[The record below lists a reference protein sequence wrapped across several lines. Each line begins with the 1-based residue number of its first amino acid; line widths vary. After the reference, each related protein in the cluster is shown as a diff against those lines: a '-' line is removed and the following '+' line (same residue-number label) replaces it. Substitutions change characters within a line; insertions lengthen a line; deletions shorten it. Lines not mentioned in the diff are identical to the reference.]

1 MLAAQMQ
8 EAAMSMM
15 ADSDLN
21 WAAMPLT
28 GVFET
33 RDGAVVVV
41 SAFKKIRCRQFA
53 ALELQTCKS
62 SRDSRHWTA
71 QIKHGDWAV
80 S

>member
-1 MLAAQMQ
+1 GILLALLQRARTGEGQKVSVSLYNSMLAAQMQ

-33 RDGAVVVV
+33 QDGAVVVV
-41 SAFKKIRCRQFA
+41 GAF
-53 ALELQTCKS
+53 
-62 SRDSRHWTA
+62 
-71 QIKHGDWAV
+71 
-80 S
+80 